1 MYILLCANK
10 NFLLAYL
17 RDFVSAYQIL
27 LKSDHPRQNDHVTP
41 VSNMVAM
48 ASQLYFR
55 FRI

>member
-48 ASQLYFR
+48 ASQLYFQ